1 MKNLRKHLVWMCS
14 ASLIWGAVASAEE
27 PGVSNQSK
35 SQPEPSRLNTES
47 EASVL
52 GIRPVD
58 PAEYLQR
65 LERAE
70 TQISELQTQN
80 QALREA
86 QNPIQQTGGFNP
98 LHMAP
103 LFFAHDPEIGIIRE
117 QTSSTSTLMEAPKD
131 PSKPEAPKPKKWFD
145 KLSIRGYAQFRINEE
160 THREEGSATAQ
171 YVGDRSLADD
181 QNFLIRR
188 ARIIISGDVHERLYV
203 YLQPDFAS
211 SPGSSADPNNQ
222 FVQIR
227 DWYGDFYLDEQK
239 ELRIRVG
246 QSKVPY
252 GWENMQSSSN
262 RIPLDRADGLNSAVR
277 NERDLGVYF
286 FYTPVWAQDFFKDVL
301 EKGLKGSGNYGLFSA
316 GIYNGQGGSLNEI
329 NDDVHVFARAT
340 LPLTF
345 DNGQRMELG
354 IQGYT
359 GEYAVIGSQIN
370 PPPSP
375 PATLLAAPGPAG
387 TVATSGLGTAA
398 ARDGWND
405 ERLAGSFIWYPQ
417 PFGFQTEWT
426 VGRGPA
432 LNAAQLAIE
441 ERALYGGYAMALYK
455 LDTECWGT
463 FFPFARYSYFKGGYK
478 SERNAPFVNIDEWEV
493 GTEWQINPAAELTLS
508 YLITDRTN
516 TTANNTSNT
525 QPPTPI
531 PESYGQFN
539 GQAIRLQFQIN
550 Y

>member
-1 MKNLRKHLVWMCS
+1 VINLRKPLACLFSM
-14 ASLIWGAVASAEE
+14 SLFVASGAWAQS
-27 PGVSNQSK
+27 PTSSALQSSN
-35 SQPEPSRLNTES
+35 PEPSRLTS
-47 EASVL
+47 ELEVPAL

-58 PAEYLQR
+58 PAEYWQR

-70 TQISELQTQN
+70 AQISELQTQN
-80 QALREA
+80 QALRESPSA
-86 QNPIQQTGGFNP
+86 IMQTNFNP

-117 QTSSTSTLMEAPKD
+117 QTSSTSSLVEPSKD
-131 PSKPEAPKPKKWFD
+131 PSKPDKPKKWYD

-160 THREEGSATAQ
+160 TRREDGSATLQ
-171 YVGDRSLADD
+171 YVGDRSLADN

-188 ARIIISGDVHERLYV
+188 ARVILSGDVHERLYV

-222 FVQIR
+222 FTQIR
-227 DWYGDFYLDEQK
+227 DWYGDFYLDTQK

-252 GWENMQSSSN
+252 GWENLQSSSN
-262 RIPLDRADGLNSAVR
+262 RLPLDRADGLNSAVK

-286 FYTPVWAQDFFKDVL
+286 FYTPTWAQDFFKEVL
-301 EKGLKGSGNYGLFSA
+301 EKGYKGSGNYGLFSA

-329 NDDVHVFARAT
+329 NDDVHFFSRLT
-340 LPLTF
+340 LPLTL
-345 DNGQRMELG
+345 DNGQHMEIG

-359 GEYAVIGSQIN
+359 GEYAVIGTSIDTN
-370 PPPSP
+370 
-375 PATLLAAPGPAG
+375 GPAAGGLVTPVG
-387 TVATSGLGTAA
+387 TVTSSGVGTDA
-398 ARDGWND
+398 ARDGFAD
-405 ERLAGSFIWYPQ
+405 KRIAGTFVWYPQ
-417 PFGFQTEWT
+417 PIGFQTEWT
-426 VGRGPA
+426 VGRGPS
-432 LNAAQLAIE
+432 LNAAQDAIE
-441 ERALYGGYAMALYK
+441 ERSLTGGYAMLIYK

-463 FFPFARYSYFKGGYK
+463 FFPFARYSHYRGGYK
-478 SERNAPFVNIDEWEV
+478 TERNAPYTSIDEWEF
-493 GTEWQINPAAELTLS
+493 GAEWQINSAAELTCT

-516 TTANNTSNT
+516 TTNTSLT
-525 QPPTPI
+525 SAGPPYSQY
-531 PESYGQFN
+531 E